1 MAASLGV
8 RYGTEVLRSRIVG
21 VGAALPEK
29 VVGNDA
35 VEQQLGVEPGWIEGR
50 TGVRERRILGDA
62 DALVDLAEAAAR
74 AALDQAEV
82 APADVDA
89 VVVATTSGPYL
100 FPSLGCL
107 LHDRLG
113 IGTSPAFDVAAA
125 CAGFPYALTVADQGI
140 RAGDHRRVLV
150 VGADRLSAFCDPTDR
165 VTTPLFGDG
174 AGAVV
179 LAAEE
184 QPEEGGRGILACRLR
199 ALGELWP
206 ILYVRSPGRTPE
218 ELPPDG
224 PDPWMRMKG
233 QDVFRAAVEQ
243 LVALTREVLEV
254 AGLRPEDV
262 RLLVP
267 HQANV
272 RIIRMMMSQLK
283 IPADR
288 VGINLDRCGNTSAA
302 SIPIALDEANR
313 AGRLQPGDVLVVN
326 AVGGGMT
333 AGAIVARW

>member
-1 MAASLGV
+1 MATFSAV
-8 RYGTEVLRSRIVG
+8 RYGTGVLRSRIVG
-21 VGAALPEK
+21 VGSALPET
-29 VVGNDA
+29 VVGNDV
-35 VEQQLGVEPGWIEGR
+35 VEAQLGVEPGWIEGR
-50 TGVRERRILGDA
+50 TGVRERRVLANGDG
-62 DALVDLAEAAAR
+62 LVDLAESAAR
-74 AALDQAEV
+74 AALEQAEV
-82 APADVDA
+82 APSDVDA
-89 VVVATTSGPYL
+89 VVVPTTSGPYL
-100 FPSLGCL
+100 FPSLACL
-107 LHDRLG
+107 LHERLG

-140 RAGDHRRVLV
+140 RAGDYRRVLV
-150 VGADRLSAFCDPTDR
+150 VGADRLSALCEPSDR

-174 AGAVV
+174 AGALV
-179 LAAEE
+179 LGADE
-184 QPEEGGRGILACRLR
+184 QVGDRGRGILASRLR
-199 ALGELWP
+199 AIGDLWP
-206 ILYVRSPGRTPE
+206 ILYVRSAGRHPD
-218 ELPPDG
+218 ELPPGG

-243 LVALTREVLEV
+243 LVALTREVLDV

-272 RIIRMMMSQLK
+272 RIIRMMTSQLK

-313 AGRLQPGDVLVVN
+313 AGRLEAGDVLVVN

-333 AGAIVARW
+333 AGALVARW

>member
-1 MAASLGV
+1 M
-8 RYGTEVLRSRIVG
+8 LRSRIVG
-21 VGAALPEK
+21 VGSALPEV

-35 VEQQLGVEPGWIEGR
+35 VERQLGVESGWIEGR
-50 TGVRERRILGDA
+50 TGVVERRILGDA

-74 AALDQAEV
+74 SALTRAQI
-82 APADVDA
+82 APKDLDA
-89 VVVATTSGPYL
+89 IVVATTSGPYM

-113 IGTSPAFDVAAA
+113 VGISPAFDVAAA

-140 RAGDHRRVLV
+140 RAGDQQKVLV
-150 VGADRLSAFCDPTDR
+150 VGADRLSALCEPTDR

-179 LAAEE
+179 LQAEQ
-184 QPEEGGRGILACRLR
+184 QPDDAPNGILVCRLR

-206 ILYVRSPGRTPE
+206 ILYVRAGARDPAA
-218 ELPPDG
+218 LPPDG

-233 QDVFRAAVEQ
+233 QDVFRAAVEH
-243 LVALTREVLEV
+243 LVALTREVLDV
-254 AGLRPEDV
+254 AGIAADDV
-262 RLLVP
+262 KLLVP

-272 RIIRMMMSQLK
+272 RIIRMMTSQLK
-283 IPADR
+283 IPEER

-302 SIPIALDEANR
+302 SIPIALDEATQ
-313 AGRLQPGDVLVVN
+313 AGRLETGDVLVVN